1 MPSWPA
7 MGSVPAEQR
16 IIVALDTSS
25 LPTALDLIDQLST
38 VLWWKVGLEL
48 FTAVGA
54 PILQELRRRQ
64 KRIFLDIKLHDIPNT
79 VRRAVEAAL
88 NYDVD
93 LITLHALGGA
103 EMMRAA
109 QEVAQGSDCRLL
121 AVTILTSLSP
131 HQLQQ
136 DLQIPQPLPDYV
148 LHLAQQAQSQGIP
161 GAVCSPQEV
170 ARLRH
175 HCGPEF
181 LLVTPGI
188 RWSAHPGTAEDQSR
202 VWTPQAALEAGADY
216 LVIGRPLTQ
225 AADPAAAF
233 ASLCASLAI

>member
-1 MPSWPA
+1 MTPLPA
-7 MGSVPAEQR
+7 DRR
-16 IIVALDTSS
+16 IIVALDTAS
-25 LPTALDLIDQLST
+25 LPAALDLMDQLST

-54 PILQELRRRQ
+54 PILQELRQRG
-64 KRIFLDIKLHDIPNT
+64 KRIFLDIKLHDIPHT
-79 VRRAVEAAL
+79 VSRAVQAAL
-88 NYDVD
+88 AYEVD
-93 LITLHALGGA
+93 LITLHALGGS
-103 EMMRAA
+103 EMMGAA
-109 QEVAQGSDCRLL
+109 QEAAQGSDCRLL

-131 HQLQQ
+131 DQLQQ
-136 DLQIPQPLPDYV
+136 DLQISQPLPNYV
-148 LHLAQQAQSQGIP
+148 LHLAQQAQAQGIP

-175 HCGPEF
+175 HCGPQF

-188 RWSAHPGTAEDQSR
+188 RWSAHPESLEDQSR
-202 VWTPQAALEAGADY
+202 VWTPQAALAAGADY

-233 ASLCASLAI
+233 ASLCAALTI